1 MEVLRCS
8 IAALCAA
15 AGMAAQA
22 ADLSDGELAGL
33 LRGGGLTVYLRHAA
47 TERSQQDTQG
57 RDYNDC
63 SKQRNLSSAGR
74 EESRAIGEAIRAA
87 RLPIGEVVA
96 SPYCRALDTALLIF
110 GKAERSTAVLP
121 HVGAD
126 GKPGYSQLLRL
137 VSTPPAP
144 GTVRV
149 VVGHN
154 VPEIARLEEGEAAVV
169 RPLGERFE
177 VLAVVAARR
186 WRAFAR

>member
-1 MEVLRCS
+1 MDVVRCS

-15 AGMAAQA
+15 AGMTAQA
-22 ADLSDGELAGL
+22 ADLSDAELAGL
-33 LRGGGLTVYLRHAA
+33 LRGGGLTLYFRHGL

-57 RDYNDC
+57 RDYDDC

-96 SPYCRALDTALLIF
+96 SPYCRTLDTALLMF
-110 GKAERSTAVLP
+110 RKAERSTALLP
-121 HVGAD
+121 QTGAD
-126 GKPGYSQLLRL
+126 GRPGYAPLLRL

-144 GTVRV
+144 GTLRV
-149 VVGHN
+149 VVAHN

-169 RPLGERFE
+169 RPLGDKFE
-177 VLAVVAARR
+177 VLATVGAKR